1 MMDLLND
8 SSDSQYQ
15 WVSILSPLD
24 VNIQFLEILDKIVK
38 AYA

>member
-1 MMDLLND
+1 MDLLND
-8 SSDSQYQ
+8 SSDSQHQ

-24 VNIQFLEILDKIVK
+24 VNIQFLEILDEIVK